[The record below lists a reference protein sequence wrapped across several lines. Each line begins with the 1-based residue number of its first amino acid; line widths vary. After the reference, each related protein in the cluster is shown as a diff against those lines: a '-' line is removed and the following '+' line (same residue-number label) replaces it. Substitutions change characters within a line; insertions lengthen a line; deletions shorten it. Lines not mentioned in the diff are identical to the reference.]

1 MSPTNEAPCLDAAR
15 IDELTEL
22 LGDDQI
28 LLTLFE
34 EFFADL
40 PPRLEK
46 MHEGLQARR
55 AELIDVA
62 AHAVRG
68 SSANLGA
75 SEVAKLAT
83 RLERT
88 AQEQEFEPVGRLLAQ
103 LEAEI
108 CRLQKRLHTSGLR

>member
-1 MSPTNEAPCLDAAR
+1 MPPTNEAPCLDAAR

-28 LLTLFE
+28 LLSLFE
-34 EFFADL
+34 DFFADL

-55 AELIDVA
+55 AELINVA

-83 RLERT
+83 RLEHT
-88 AQEQEFEPVGRLLAQ
+88 AQEREFEPVGRLLAQ
-103 LEAEI
+103 LEAEV
-108 CRLQKRLHTSGLR
+108 CRLQKRLHTTGLR